1 MVGRGRRSAQS
12 RRHEQNRKIKKF
24 VRGLKPSVRA
34 RLLELDSRT
43 LEETLGLATERENE
57 VEVHGGKKEEPPK
70 PFQRQNRKMKE
81 LMDDQKSTV
90 ASGSGKP
97 ECIHCGKR
105 HGGNVC
111 WRAEGKCLRCGSKD
125 HRLKECP
132 NLKTKFIPRSV
143 SSAAIKEGGLAG
155 DDLGEVITGETGV
168 ATLEEGIA
176 KVDLLEE

>member
-1 MVGRGRRSAQS
+1 MAGRGRHSAQS
-12 RRHEQNRKIKKF
+12 RRYEQNRKIKKF

-57 VEVHGGKKEEPPK
+57 VEAHRGKEEPPK

-81 LMDDQKSTV
+81 LMDAQKSTV

-125 HRLKECP
+125 HKLKECP

-143 SSAAIKEGGLAG
+143 SSAAIKEQGLPG
-155 DDLGEVITGETGV
+155 DDLGDVIAGETCV